1 MLNQEFPS
9 TKEWLILLKDKQ
21 NLTSDYQLAKYLG
34 VTQQAISGLM
44 LEKNVMS
51 DTTALK
57 VADGVGV
64 SPVLLILSVSKE
76 RLKSESF
83 NESLEK
89 LPSELFKAS
98 IYILTGFLLSSLYH
112 VPSLFS
118 VI

>member
-1 MLNQEFPS
+1 MLNQDFP
-9 TKEWLILLKDKQ
+9 TTIEWLKLLKHEQK
-21 NLTSDYQLAKYLG
+21 LTSDYQLAKYLG
-34 VTQQAISGLM
+34 LTHQAISGLM
-44 LEKNVMS
+44 LGKNVMS

-57 VADGVGV
+57 VANGLGF

-89 LPSELFKAS
+89 LPSEFFKAS
-98 IYILTGFLLSSLYH
+98 AYILLGFCLSAFELIPH
-112 VPSLFS
+112 ALN

>member
-1 MLNQEFPS
+1 MLEGDFP
-9 TKEWLILLKDKQ
+9 TTAEWLMLLRNKE
-21 NLTSDYQLAKYLG
+21 NNCTDYHLAKVLG
-34 VTQQAISGLM
+34 VSQNAIIHLLRKGG
-44 LEKNVMS
+44 VMS
-51 DTTALK
+51 DTTAVK
-57 VADGVGV
+57 VAELLGF

-83 NESLEK
+83 NDELEK

-98 IYILTGFLLSSLYH
+98 CYILTGFLLSSLYH